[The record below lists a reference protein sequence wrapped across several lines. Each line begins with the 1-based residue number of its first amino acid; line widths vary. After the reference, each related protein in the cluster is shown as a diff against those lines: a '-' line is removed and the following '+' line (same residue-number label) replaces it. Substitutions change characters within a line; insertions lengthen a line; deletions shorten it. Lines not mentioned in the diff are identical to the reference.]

1 MRYLFGDYEA
11 DRTAYRVVRGG
22 EPVPLTPKLLD
33 LLFCLLDK
41 PGELVTKE
49 ALLDAVWPGANVTDN
64 AMAQAVSDLRE
75 ALGDEAS
82 SPTYIKTI
90 SRRGYRFIAPV
101 DRSTTPGSIGPGGG
115 RSNGPSQ
122 PGPTT
127 APGPADLPD
136 AFPIAAGDAAASE
149 AGGADAARTIAV
161 PDFVNLSGDADVQ
174 WLGAGIA
181 ESLSSD
187 LASLDGFRVVD
198 RWRVLEA
205 VRQTSGSVTGAGAA
219 VGARLVVAGSFQR
232 RGPQIRITARLLDL
246 GTGAAM
252 ADVKVDGQLE
262 DIFSLQDAIGR
273 AFSRELGHAPPAGER
288 GGVRETSNL
297 EAYRAYM
304 EGWLKVESMD
314 VTLNAPAMRDFERA
328 IAIDPGY
335 AIAYSG
341 LANAEFIAYD
351 NSRATPAPN
360 FAALR
365 SGIEHAR
372 YAVHLGRDLAEAH
385 ATLSFLLT
393 CAHQF
398 DEARRAAQ
406 QAVHLEPDSWR
417 HQYRLGHALWG
428 EARLRAFERALA
440 LYPQFAY
447 ARLEMA
453 MVHIARGQLDT
464 AIGIARQGA
473 ADQDRQVHDRFPGV
487 GFHWLVGAL
496 RAARGDAAGAIPS
509 FDREL
514 ELADPRRLYRSEYA
528 ATSLVSRG
536 YAHLTLGQVEDAAE
550 AFAAALTFIDRH
562 PRALVG
568 LAVARRRLGKADA
581 DRQFA
586 LADETIAQLRRPGRE
601 AEWLYAT
608 ACAAAARGE
617 TTAAVAALDRLLD
630 EVPMSYVG
638 WTMPIEPA
646 LAGLHGDPAFRKALA
661 RLADRAR

>member
-1 MRYLFGDYEA
+1 MRYRFGDYEA

-22 EPVPLTPKLLD
+22 QPVNLTPKLLD

-75 ALGDEAS
+75 ALGDEAA

-101 DRSTTPGSIGPGGG
+101 DRSTTGGSIGPGGG
-115 RSNGPSQ
+115 RSNGPTPPSAVTT
-122 PGPTT
+122 PGPD
-127 APGPADLPD
+127 AVPD
-136 AFPIAAGDAAASE
+136 ASPAGAAGLEAAA
-149 AGGADAARTIAV
+149 ADAARTIAV

-187 LASLDGFRVVD
+187 LASLDAFRVVD

-205 VRQTSGSVTGAGAA
+205 VRQTSGSVTDAGAA

-232 RGPQIRITARLLDL
+232 RGPQVRITARLLDL
-246 GTGAAM
+246 RTGAAR

-273 AFSRELGHAPPAGER
+273 AFARDLGQAPPAGER

-328 IAIDPGY
+328 IAIDPAY

-453 MVHIARGQLDT
+453 MVHIARGQLD
-464 AIGIARQGA
+464 AAMGIARQGA

-487 GFHWLVGAL
+487 GFHWLLGAL
-496 RAARGDAAGAIPS
+496 RAARGDAAGALPS

-536 YAHLTLGQVEDAAE
+536 HAHLALGQVEDAAE

-562 PRALVG
+562 PRALIG

-581 DRQFA
+581 GRQFA
-586 LADETIAQLRRPGRE
+586 LADETIAQLRQPGRE

-617 TTAAVAALDRLLD
+617 TSAAVAALDRLLD

-646 LAGLHGDPAFRKALA
+646 LAGLHEDTGFRKVLA